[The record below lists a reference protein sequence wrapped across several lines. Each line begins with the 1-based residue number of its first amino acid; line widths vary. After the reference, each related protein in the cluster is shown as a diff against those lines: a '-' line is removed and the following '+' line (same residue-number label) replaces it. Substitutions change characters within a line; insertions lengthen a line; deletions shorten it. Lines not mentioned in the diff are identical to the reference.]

1 MEKLKVLVVDTDVE
15 IRMGI
20 KYILKNFNVDFPF
33 MQEPYYFDVIEAS
46 TGHEAIQQ
54 IDKHIPDIVLLD
66 SALEGIDGIE
76 VLKYL
81 KKKNIGS
88 KEVMITSDSS
98 LDLAV
103 EATRHGANDFLTKPF
118 TPLELQNS
126 MTTIAKNLFLQRVTK
141 KMTEA
146 GKEVRFQFLSVLSH
160 ELKAPINALLG
171 YLDMMKQRSFGEN
184 MQDYEHILDRSV
196 TRVKG
201 MRHLIMDLLDMTRI
215 EFNEKKR
222 NLININLLDVIN
234 NSIDMLYPFAIQK
247 DVKIILHT
255 QDPVFIKA
263 DSSEMS
269 MIFNNLISNAVK
281 YNKDGGQVEV
291 WVSKHAELVEIKVAD
306 SGIGMEEEDVA
317 KLFNE
322 FVRIKNSKTKN
333 INGSGLGLSI
343 LKKITN
349 LYDGDIYVESK
360 PDVGTTFEVKL
371 QDYSSKVTQ

>member
-1 MEKLKVLVVDTDVE
+1 
-15 IRMGI
+15 
-20 KYILKNFNVDFPF
+20 LKNFNVDFPF
-33 MQEPYYFDVIEAS
+33 MQEPYCFDIIEAS
-46 TGHEAIQQ
+46 NGNEAIAQ
-54 IDKHIPDIVLLD
+54 IDKHTPDIILLD

-171 YLDMMKQRSFGEN
+171 YLDMMKQRSFGTSID
-184 MQDYEHILDRSV
+184 DYEHILDRSV

-222 NLININLLDVIN
+222 NLININLLDIIN
-234 NSIDMLYPFAIQK
+234 NSIDMLNPFAIQK
-247 DVKIILHT
+247 EVKIYLHT
-255 QDPVFIKA
+255 TEPVYIKA

-281 YNKDGGQVEV
+281 YNKDGGKVDV
-291 WVSKHAELVEIKVAD
+291 WVSKLENLVDIKVSD
-306 SGIGMEEEDVA
+306 SGIGMEEDDVA

-343 LKKITN
+343 LKKITD
-349 LYDGDIYVESK
+349 LYDGDIYVTSA

-371 QDYSSKVTQ
+371 QDYSGKEK